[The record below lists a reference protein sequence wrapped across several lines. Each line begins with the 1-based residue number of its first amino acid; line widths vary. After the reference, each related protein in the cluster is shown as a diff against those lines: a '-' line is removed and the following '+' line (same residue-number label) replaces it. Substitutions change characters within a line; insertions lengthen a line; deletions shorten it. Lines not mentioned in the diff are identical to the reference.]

1 MRPFTEIINFQSLT
15 RHKQGKKGKN
25 NLSSFSMNV
34 TGSVNEE
41 GGVQDGEV
49 VVQQAELVH
58 LSHFILKKN
67 NFENAK

>member
-1 MRPFTEIINFQSLT
+1 
-15 RHKQGKKGKN
+15 
-25 NLSSFSMNV
+25 MNV

-58 LSHFILKKN
+58 LSHFILKFLFWKCKVNSKKN
-67 NFENAK
+67 VIIVAYQIIACQHLIK

>member
-1 MRPFTEIINFQSLT
+1 
-15 RHKQGKKGKN
+15 
-25 NLSSFSMNV
+25 MNV
-34 TGSVNEE
+34 TWSMNEK

-58 LSHFILKKN
+58 LSHFILKN

>member
-1 MRPFTEIINFQSLT
+1 
-15 RHKQGKKGKN
+15 
-25 NLSSFSMNV
+25 MNV
-34 TGSVNEE
+34 TGPVNEE

-67 NFENAK
+67 QFWKCKVN